1 MFAKRYLLIAS
12 VLFSAPLYADRF
24 NEDLVVD
31 SAVGG
36 AVGGALG
43 GAVGAVVGGR
53 DGAIIGSGI
62 GAAAGTAIN
71 TDQHREN
78 TRNSHHK
85 LSTYQYNSHPGRFC
99 PPGQAKKGRC

>member
-1 MFAKRYLLIAS
+1 MYIKKSLLIAS
-12 VLFSAPLYADRF
+12 VLFAAPLYAD
-24 NEDLVVD
+24 NYSDELVID

-36 AVGGALG
+36 ALGGAIG

-53 DGAIIGSGI
+53 DAAIVGSGV

-71 TDQHREN
+71 TEEYRDSSR
-78 TRNSHHK
+78 
-85 LSTYQYNSHPGRFC
+85 STYPRVSSHQYKRYSGHFC